1 MKRSINGTVNG
12 LALAFLLVAGT
23 HTAGASSKAPQVKPV
38 RLCST
43 HPNPDYCDNRPTYA
57 ERE

>member
-12 LALAFLLVAGT
+12 LALAFLLVAGISP
-23 HTAGASSKAPQVKPV
+23 AGARSKAPQVKPV

-43 HPNPDYCDNRPTYA
+43 HPNPDYCENRPAYA